1 MAREREKER
10 ERCYV
15 YSLLHAQML
24 KCSAFLTEKQAKRLV
39 EVVQDKRTFF
49 SHDRNQGF
57 IPLPRL
63 CCFESL

>member
-1 MAREREKER
+1 
-10 ERCYV
+10 
-15 YSLLHAQML
+15 ML